1 MDTSISRYWWLVLLQ
16 GIAAVIFGILAFVWP
31 AVTLGVLILFYGVLA
46 IVYGVSALI
55 SAFSAR
61 RVFRLWWLEAI
72 AGIAALIAGVLAFF
86 WPGITALALL
96 YLFAAWALVIG
107 IFELAAAF
115 RSGFPSEL
123 RWAFGLAGAASVL
136 VGTLLITMSPAGGL
150 LALVWLVGLYA
161 LFDGVLWIF
170 RAFRLRSLYHEGLDR
185 EHGGA
190 LPA

>member
-1 MDTSISRYWWLVLLQ
+1 MDTTISRYWWLVLLQ

-31 AVTLGVLILFYGVLA
+31 TITLGVLIVFYGALA
-46 IVYGVSALI
+46 IVYGVLALI
-55 SAFSAR
+55 EAFGAR
-61 RVFRLWWLEAI
+61 HAFRLWWLEAI
-72 AGIAALIAGVLAFF
+72 AGIAAVIAGVLAFF

-123 RWAFGLAGAASVL
+123 RWAFGLAGAASLL
-136 VGTLLITMSPAGGL
+136 VGIMLITMSPAGGL
-150 LALVWLVGLYA
+150 LALVWLIGLYA

-170 RAFRLRSLYHEGLDR
+170 RAIRLRSLYHEGLDR